1 MYNAIR
7 LGCPVQ
13 CHLYVCSGQAK
24 GKDRAVH
31 QGHHQ
36 AQGRGDLFKDDY
48 QDLIARLKRLPTA
61 PKVYVVLPPPLYPW
75 TVADGIPLYPYN
87 MSAHAINVEFPK
99 LQREVADASRADGLI
114 DVWSAMMALGGA
126 NVSRGPIVDGAP
138 LTCDGCHPKDAGL
151 TIIAETIAQAIR
163 NDAAKL

>member
-1 MYNAIR
+1 MALKNR
-7 LGCPVQ
+7 LLLRQLGTND
-13 CHLYVCSGQAK
+13 AK
-24 GKDRAVH
+24 GCNWDHTPDGV
-31 QGHHQ
+31 
-36 AQGRGDLFKDDY
+36 QGRGDLFKDDY